1 MPGAVFW
8 VDMSLSKFW
17 EMVKDTEAWHAAAH
31 GVPKSQTRLSNR
43 TTKNTLSCNSYK
55 GGTCII
61 FQFTNEE
68 AEAKRASLRS
78 HSWHRGPDSDGKNVT
93 TEWAL
98 FFFSWLRCVFV
109 AFCGF
114 TLVAESRGF
123 PLVVV
128 HRLLIAVAS
137 LAAEHRL

>member
-1 MPGAVFW
+1 MKRIEDSLRDFW
-8 VDMSLSKFW
+8 EQTYQHSDHRDPDSMDMSLSKFW

-93 TEWAL
+93 PEWAL
-98 FFFSWLRCVFV
+98 FFFSWLL
-109 AFCGF
+109 F
-114 TLVAESRGF
+114 TL
-123 PLVVV
+123 
-128 HRLLIAVAS
+128 LIFS
-137 LAAEHRL
+137 GKF